1 MKKRIKSIFIALCIF
16 GIYLSGFAIE
26 AADKNEKPWH
36 LLEQAKIQM
45 EKKEF
50 GLALHLT
57 NRARDIHKEQMEA
70 KYAYMFNALKPKRV
84 RHEGDNI
91 SDVYEILHK
100 REDYD
105 ACKILDEIFLT
116 HPPIFFDK
124 SISKLMT
131 WLEKRKAFPETDY
144 LAGQIYFSE
153 GDYEQAMHY
162 YKEAW
167 KAHKFLEI
175 PDARFNI
182 IYSLA
187 DTSKLLHKYDE
198 QEKYLLLVLTEDP
211 MYGTTNLE
219 SDPLQAMIK
228 TITSEKTTEKFFLL
242 YRNRN
247 PIALKAYMDLT
258 EIYSEAGKTRRAL
271 ATAVLAS
278 IITITN
284 LDDIISKDDY
294 NYEYT
299 EFASLLHKLNRKPE
313 VLVWAEKQNFWRS
326 FMNLA
331 DCLAKNGNIEQASYL
346 YSKLAESIPSIKYAQ
361 EAVYKKEQL
370 NKKIFIR
377 ADN

>member
-1 MKKRIKSIFIALCIF
+1 MKKQLKTIFIALCIF
-16 GIYLSGFAIE
+16 YFYSTVFCLE
-26 AADKNEKPWH
+26 AVDKNEKPWH
-36 LLEQAKIQM
+36 LLEQAKIQI
-45 EKKEF
+45 EKGEF

-57 NRARDIHKEQMEA
+57 NKARDLHKAQIEE
-70 KYAYMFNALKPKRV
+70 KYNYMFNALKPKRV
-84 RHEGDNI
+84 KLEGDNI
-91 SDVYEILHK
+91 SDVYAILNK

-105 ACKILDEIFLT
+105 ACKILDDIFLT
-116 HPPIFFDK
+116 HPPVFFDK
-124 SISKLMT
+124 SISKLMS
-131 WLEKRKAFPETDY
+131 WLEKRKALPETDFM
-144 LAGQIYFSE
+144 AGKIYFAE

-167 KAHKFLEI
+167 NARMFLEI
-175 PDARFNI
+175 PEERFNI
-182 IYSLA
+182 IYALA
-187 DTSKLLHKYDE
+187 DTSKLLRKYDE

-211 MYGTTNLE
+211 IYGTTNLE
-219 SDPLQAMIK
+219 SDALQAMIK

-258 EIYSEAGKTRRAL
+258 DIYLEAGKTRRSL

-278 IITITN
+278 IIAITN
-284 LDDIISKDDY
+284 LDDVISKDDY

-313 VLVWAEKQNFWRS
+313 IILWAEKQNFWRS

-331 DCLAKNGNIEQASYL
+331 DALSKNGNFEQASYL

-361 EAVYKKEQL
+361 EALYKKEQL
-370 NKKIFIR
+370 NKKSL
-377 ADN
+377 

>member
-1 MKKRIKSIFIALCIF
+1 MKKQLKIIFIVLSIFYFYSNLFCLETI
-16 GIYLSGFAIE
+16 
-26 AADKNEKPWH
+26 DEKERPWH

-45 EKKEF
+45 EKGEF

-57 NRARDIHKEQMEA
+57 NKARDIHKEQMEA
-70 KYAYMFNALKPKRV
+70 KYSYMFNALKPKRV
-84 RHEGDNI
+84 KLEGDNI
-91 SDVYEILHK
+91 SDVYAILNK
-100 REDYD
+100 REDHD

-116 HPPIFFDK
+116 HPPVFFDK
-124 SISKLMT
+124 SISKLMS

-144 LAGQIYFSE
+144 LTGRIYFAE

-167 KAHKFLEI
+167 NSHNFLEI
-175 PDARFNI
+175 PDERFNI
-182 IYSLA
+182 IYALA
-187 DTSKLLHKYDE
+187 DTSKLLRKYDE

-211 MYGTTNLE
+211 IYGTTNLE
-219 SDPLQAMIK
+219 SDALQAMIK
-228 TITSEKTTEKFFLL
+228 TISSEKTTEKFFLL

-258 EIYSEAGKTRRAL
+258 DIYMEAGKNRRAL

-284 LDDIISKDDY
+284 LDDLILKDNY
-294 NYEYT
+294 TYEYT
-299 EFASLLHKLNRKPE
+299 NLSDLLHRLNRKQE
-313 VLVWAEKQNFWRS
+313 VILWAEKQNFWRA

-331 DCLAKNGNIEQASYL
+331 DCLSNNGNTEQASYL

-361 EAVYKKEQL
+361 EAIYKKEQMIK
-370 NKKIFIR
+370 NK
-377 ADN
+377 

>member
-1 MKKRIKSIFIALCIF
+1 MKKQLKTIFIALCIF
-16 GIYLSGFAIE
+16 YFYSTVFCLE
-26 AADKNEKPWH
+26 AVDKNEKPWH
-36 LLEQAKIQM
+36 LLEQAKIQI
-45 EKKEF
+45 EKGEF
-50 GLALHLT
+50 GIALHLT
-57 NRARDIHKEQMEA
+57 NKARDIHKEQMEE
-70 KYAYMFNALKPKRV
+70 KYAYMFNSLKPKRV
-84 RHEGDNI
+84 KLEGDNI

-105 ACKILDEIFLT
+105 ACKILDDIFLT
-116 HPPIFFDK
+116 HPPVFFDK

-144 LAGQIYFSE
+144 LTGQIYFAE

-167 KAHKFLEI
+167 NARMFLEI
-175 PDARFNI
+175 PDERFNI
-182 IYSLA
+182 IYALA
-187 DTSKLLHKYDE
+187 DTSKLLRKYDE

-211 MYGTTNLE
+211 IYGTTNLE
-219 SDPLQAMIK
+219 SDALQAMIK

-258 EIYSEAGKTRRAL
+258 DIYLEAGKTRRSL

-284 LDDIISKDDY
+284 LDDVISKDDY

-313 VLVWAEKQNFWRS
+313 IILWAEKQNFWRS

-331 DCLAKNGNIEQASYL
+331 DALSKNGNTEQAFYL

-370 NKKIFIR
+370 VKNK
-377 ADN
+377 

>member
-1 MKKRIKSIFIALCIF
+1 MKKQLKIIFIVLSIFYFYSNLFCLETI
-16 GIYLSGFAIE
+16 
-26 AADKNEKPWH
+26 DEKERPWH

-45 EKKEF
+45 EKGEF

-57 NRARDIHKEQMEA
+57 NKARDIHKEQMEA
-70 KYAYMFNALKPKRV
+70 KYSYMFNALKPKRV
-84 RHEGDNI
+84 ELEGDNI
-91 SDVYEILHK
+91 SEVYAILNK
-100 REDYD
+100 REDHD

-116 HPPIFFDK
+116 HPPVFFDK
-124 SISKLMT
+124 SISKLMS

-144 LAGQIYFSE
+144 LTGRIYFAE

-167 KAHKFLEI
+167 NFHNFLEI
-175 PDARFNI
+175 PDERFNI
-182 IYSLA
+182 IYALA
-187 DTSKLLHKYDE
+187 DTSKLLRKYDE

-211 MYGTTNLE
+211 IYGTTNLE
-219 SDPLQAMIK
+219 SDALQAMIK
-228 TITSEKTTEKFFLL
+228 TISSEKTTEKFFLL

-258 EIYSEAGKTRRAL
+258 EIYLEAGKNRRAL

-284 LDDIISKDDY
+284 LDDLISKDDY
-294 NYEYT
+294 NYKYT
-299 EFASLLHKLNRKPE
+299 EFTNLLHRLNRRQD
-313 VLVWAEKQNFWRS
+313 VILWAEKQNFWRA

-331 DCLAKNGNIEQASYL
+331 DSLSKNGNIEQALYL

-361 EAVYKKEQL
+361 EASYKKEEL
-370 NKKIFIR
+370 AKGNK
-377 ADN
+377 